1 MVPFV
6 AMASKLSYW
15 AVEEKDQQEPH
26 YPWSLTS
33 VTLLSFLQS
42 KLIGE
47 ANKPEEDNG
56 EGEESGFFA
65 RWGR

>member
-1 MVPFV
+1 
-6 AMASKLSYW
+6 
-15 AVEEKDQQEPH
+15 
-26 YPWSLTS
+26 
-33 VTLLSFLQS
+33 LLSFLQS

-65 RWGR
+65 R